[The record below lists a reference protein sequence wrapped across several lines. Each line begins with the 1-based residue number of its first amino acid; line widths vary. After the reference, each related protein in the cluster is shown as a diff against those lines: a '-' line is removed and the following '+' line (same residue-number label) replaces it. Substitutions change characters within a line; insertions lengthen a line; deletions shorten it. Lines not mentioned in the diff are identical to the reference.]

1 MVANIWLI
9 EFLFYAV
16 VGVPPHLY
24 IDHNTSF
31 GTRPFYKSLFGI
43 IIYLLVFRQDVLQNI
58 KFFVRHGV

>member
-1 MVANIWLI
+1 MVANLWLI

-31 GTRPFYKSLFGI
+31 GTRPFYKSWFGI
-43 IIYLLVFRQDVLQNI
+43 ICELFHSKSHIYYRSRSFS
-58 KFFVRHGV
+58 